1 MWKVSLS
8 AAVDIIEWATDFWNQ
23 RINEVFQFLITP
35 PPDLFAES
43 GGTSVVWNAIE
54 TIHGAL
60 MPVAIS
66 ILAIMFLAS
75 VIKATT
81 DIQQLQS
88 GTTISRHAI
97 SFVIAYA
104 VTRGSLFIFKA
115 IIAVMQE
122 LVNATWQ
129 VTTGTTMKDKML
141 TSSKL
146 PASIASQINNAG
158 TWDKIIYVV
167 VCFVAAIAIVIIAV
181 KILLTVYARFFKIY
195 MYVAVA
201 AVPLTFFVS
210 QEHRQTAWRFVKS
223 FMALLLV
230 GVLIIVACVIYY
242 AVSDYFLPEGI
253 ISEPGPEVP
262 IELPVYESEIQYLE
276 EKGCTVDIYTI
287 YEPRNAYP
295 EYNPSNNYKL
305 SRWLLDNGLYD
316 EYTAIFGYYNQYQ
329 EIPSTPSTDRK
340 AVFMYLGWRVFTMFI
355 LVATIQAAD
364 NISKEMISG

>member
-104 VTRGSLFIFKA
+104 VTRGSLFFFKA

-129 VTTGTTMKDKML
+129 VTTGTAMKDKML

-146 PASIASQINNAG
+146 PASVATQINSAG

-253 ISEPGPEVP
+253 ISEPEPEPPVD
-262 IELPVYESEIQYLE
+262 LPVYESEHQYLE
-276 EKGCTVDIYTI
+276 EKGYWDTMSFISDIEDY
-287 YEPRNAYP
+287 
-295 EYNPSNNYKL
+295 EYNPSENNIL
-305 SRWLLDNGLYD
+305 SSWLIYHHFYD
-316 EYTAIFGYYNQYQ
+316 EYVKIFGYTNEY
-329 EIPSTPSTDRK
+329 ETPPASLIGRK

-355 LVATIQAAD
+355 LVATIQAAE